1 MKAQMSLSYSIRYTH
16 SEALTQVLIV
26 HFFLYVGSWEV
37 FIADC
42 LAMEMARVLNQER
55 ISPLYL

>member
-1 MKAQMSLSYSIRYTH
+1 MSLSYSIRYTH